1 MELFPYQRE
10 LVEEGKE
17 ILNKYKIVYL
27 SMEQRTGKCIV
38 ATKIAESLRGKSVG
52 IITKRKAVDG
62 WLKIL
67 SEVDKEK
74 MYTISSYQSA
84 AKGIGNGGID
94 PNCDVV
100 ILDESH
106 SNISGVPE
114 LSQSAAAIKELC
126 KGKPIIY
133 TSATPYIQG
142 TYQLFHQLFMS
153 SYSPWIHYSYYN
165 WFLEYANYESD
176 YDRKNK
182 IVPQIWVRAGK
193 KVPDYKNTDTNRV
206 LADVRHLFVSIRRK
220 EAGFQEEPTDKVHY
234 IELKEATTKLYN
246 RLIGHRFASFDD
258 INGRQHTQIAE
269 EPATLMHSLYML
281 EGGVQK
287 VNEEYIQIDEDSKIQ
302 YIKDTWGDTKD
313 LVIAYHYVA
322 EGAKLKK
329 AFKNALILQYTAF
342 AEGVDLSMYETLV
355 IHSGSFSGSSYSQ
368 IRARQANVD
377 RTIPIVIH
385 FLLVKDAISSQV
397 YEVISQRMG
406 DFNERHFVSRRIS
419 NEN

>member
-1 MELFPYQRE
+1 MEPFPYQEE
-10 LVEEGKE
+10 LIKEGLEVIRK
-17 ILNKYKIVYL
+17 NNIVYL

-38 ATKIAESLRGKSVG
+38 ATKIAEMLEGQSVG

-62 WLKIL
+62 WIKVL
-67 SEVDKEK
+67 SQFNKNK
-74 MYTISSYQSA
+74 FYTISSYQSA
-84 AKGIGNGGID
+84 AKGLSNGGID
-94 PNCDVV
+94 PDSDII

-126 KGKPIIY
+126 KNKPIIY

-153 SYSPWIHYSYYN
+153 SYSPWLHYSYYN
-165 WFLEYANYESD
+165 WFLEYANYESE

-193 KVPDYKNTDTNRV
+193 KVLDYKNTDTNRV
-206 LADVRHLFVSIRRK
+206 LKDVRHLFVSIRRT
-220 EAGFQEEPTDKVHY
+220 EAGFQQEPTDKVHY
-234 IELKEATTKLYN
+234 IELKENTTKLYN
-246 RLIGHRFASFDD
+246 RLLDHRIATITDKD
-258 INGRQHTQIAE
+258 GNTHTQMAE

-287 VNEEYIQIDEDSKIQ
+287 IEENYLQLEEDSKIQ

-342 AEGVDLSMYETLV
+342 AEGVDLSMYKTLV